1 MAAKTKFK
9 RFLAGTGI
17 VVLILVAAFA
27 MIIPWIYTWGATPEE
42 TAQTYRGDEILS
54 TPIIVWTHAITINAP
69 SARVWPWIIQ
79 MGDGRAGFYSY
90 TFIEN
95 MVSGSNAY
103 HNASQVVAD
112 WQNPS
117 AGQVIITPMLAIK
130 DYKAGEWELASS
142 VIPDLGWTWMWQLTP
157 LGTQGDQTR
166 LQVRM
171 RIQVPAGAASGTV
184 VKNILHVGGF
194 VMERAMM
201 TGIKA
206 HAEGRLPFAG
216 SQVVEI
222 VVWVLALGIGLASAW
237 LFIFRPAWKLPLA
250 VGILAVLALFVFT
263 FLQPGIWLRMVVD
276 LALIAGLDMG
286 RRINRKRPAALPVKV

>member
-1 MAAKTKFK
+1 MPAKTKFK
-9 RFLAGTGI
+9 RFLAGTWI

-27 MIIPWIYTWGATPEE
+27 IIIPWIYTWGATPAE
-42 TAQTYRGDEILS
+42 TAQTYQGDEILT

-69 SARVWPWIIQ
+69 PARVWPWIIQ

-95 MVSGSNAY
+95 LVSGSNGY

-117 AGQVIITPMLAIK
+117 AGQFIITPMLAIK

-142 VIPDLGWTWMWQLTP
+142 VIPDLGWTWMWQITP
-157 LGTQGDQTR
+157 QGSEQTR

-171 RIQVPAGAASGTV
+171 RIQVPPGPAAGPL

-206 HAEGRLPFAG
+206 RAEGRIPFAADE
-216 SQVVEI
+216 VVGI
-222 VVWVLALGIGLASAW
+222 VVWVLALLVGLASAW
-237 LFIFRPAWKLPLA
+237 LFIFRPAWKVPLA
-250 VGILAVLALFVFT
+250 VGILAVLVLFVFT
-263 FLQPGIWLRMVVD
+263 FLQPAMWLRGVVD
-276 LALIAGLDMG
+276 LALIVGLELA
-286 RRINRKRPAALPVKV
+286 RRENQERPVVSQVKV